1 MSLAV
6 HPRSCVELKEN
17 FALAETLRKSWLATN
32 AHVEHAGNDHVTEQ
46 PSPVSNKPE
55 PADDA
60 GTAGMFDK
68 LVRWNR
74 MQRTCGMLSDYRK
87 DTLHLAPILP
97 GVYLERPRLYQA
109 ARHQAPHVLLLGLG
123 GSGKTVAAHQY
134 LRHRTQPTLY
144 VQLQRDDLDRWSALP
159 DALAAAGFP
168 AAHPHAAIA
177 SIREP
182 VTVFVDCLEAGL
194 DDDGIP
200 SRITAGWLRLLLHHP
215 FVHVVLAS
223 RVFPAD
229 ETLLMLAAAGE
240 VHTIDGAAL
249 AFTTTEAQALWH
261 VRRGTELAPHWAEA
275 LVARTGGL
283 AALVALACAAGMQPH
298 NTGSFEDVLVAQT
311 LRSLPPDLR
320 DLLPDIAVLDVITP
334 AALEAF
340 GSQRTGAQA
349 LRLLRQYGALTADTP
364 PHLHALLR
372 HTLLEQLRGHQHRFL
387 HATQRAIDVAL
398 RDEAYDRAWQRAVD
412 AEYWNDARRVLV
424 TAAPHMRQAGAAVTL
439 ITWIQQL
446 PVRYRDEETMVLLA
460 QCQEE
465 IGDLDGALLTV
476 TALAAEAH
484 PGDKQRA
491 HRIWLATIQ
500 QARGDIATA
509 HTLVQPYLADVSL
522 PPRLQ
527 AHVYRI
533 HAIAQ
538 ALAGL
543 ADQARDAIAQSIGAA
558 STLHDQPFLA
568 RLYQDQATI
577 AGRVGQL
584 GEAEQA
590 LRLAERCW
598 RDQGN
603 PPALAGTLNV
613 RAMLTLALGDYDAAS
628 ALAHQAR
635 AHALAGG
642 RYHTAAIASA
652 TCGDVAFAQAQYA
665 ESLLHYQVA
674 TEDAERSSDWS
685 TRAYSLAWRV
695 HSARL
700 GGDTQHIARLLP
712 VLLAHPAESI
722 EDIGWLA
729 TGVAAAHTALGDV
742 PATMDLEQALQTIGP
757 VVEEVRVALLI
768 LLSQIQWQHGEHDQ
782 ARTTWNTLEDV
793 ARHARG
799 HVFRRLV
806 PLATAEPA
814 LLDAVIAQG
823 TAPFAQAARALLP
836 RHLLRTRANAQ
847 QRTRATLEIR
857 VLGEERVWW
866 HGEPV
871 TLPAH
876 GMLLLLLLLTTPGP
890 VAEHDLLRAIWG
902 EDAVAP
908 HALRKLVV
916 RLHAT
921 MPHLIRRAAGQYAVA
936 LPRAAIDFDLWH
948 MLDLDV
954 SSATTDELVA
964 LARDGSTGKVITTDA
979 PWATEP
985 RRRVNRRVAAMWLEI
1000 GRRAEAG
1007 DVQAQAYDAW
1017 ERAQHADPTSDVV
1030 ARAVLQHA
1038 RRIGDRALLIQ
1049 RYLQYQHALDDL
1061 LGVDPASDLEALYR
1075 EALEP

>member
-1 MSLAV
+1 
-6 HPRSCVELKEN
+6 
-17 FALAETLRKSWLATN
+17 
-32 AHVEHAGNDHVTEQ
+32 
-46 PSPVSNKPE
+46 
-55 PADDA
+55 
-60 GTAGMFDK
+60 
-68 LVRWNR
+68 
-74 MQRTCGMLSDYRK
+74 MLSDYRK
-87 DTLHLAPILP
+87 DTLHLAPVLG
-97 GVYLERPRLYQA
+97 GVYLERPRLYPTAHRQS
-109 ARHQAPHVLLLGLG
+109 PHVLLLGLG

-134 LRHRTQPTLY
+134 LAYRAQPTVY
-144 VQLQRDDLDRWSALP
+144 VHLQRDDLDAWSALP
-159 DALAAAGFP
+159 EALAAAGFP
-168 AAHPHAAIA
+168 AAHPRAAIQA
-177 SIREP
+177 IREP
-182 VTVFVDCLEAGL
+182 VTVFVDRLEAGL

-200 SRITAGWLRLLLHHP
+200 SPITAGWLALLLHHP
-215 FVHVVLAS
+215 FLHVVLAS

-229 ETLLMLAAAGE
+229 EQLLMLAAAGD
-240 VHTIDGAAL
+240 VHTIDGEAL
-249 AFTTTEAQALWH
+249 AFTTAEVRALWQTRH
-261 VRRGTELAPHWAEA
+261 GTELAPAWAET
-275 LVARTGGL
+275 LVVRSGGL
-283 AALVALACAAGMQPH
+283 AALVALACAAGMPP
-298 NTGSFEDVLVAQT
+298 NNAASFEDVLVAQT
-311 LRSLPPDLR
+311 LRSLPSELR
-320 DLLPDIAVLDVITP
+320 DLLPDLAVLDTITP

-340 GSQRTGAQA
+340 GSWRPGTQA
-349 LRLLRQYGALTADTP
+349 LRLLRQYGTLTADVP
-364 PHLHALLR
+364 PQLHPLLR
-372 HTLLEQLRGHQHRFL
+372 HASLEQLRGQPRRFL
-387 HATQRAIDVAL
+387 QATQRAIDVAL
-398 RDEAYDRAWQRAVD
+398 HDGAYERAWQHAVD
-412 AEYWNDARRVLV
+412 AECWNDARRVLA
-424 TAAPHMRQAGAAVTL
+424 TAAPHMRQAGATARL
-439 ITWIQQL
+439 ITWIERL
-446 PVRYRDEETMVLLA
+446 PATYRDEETLMLLA

-476 TALAAEAH
+476 TALEAQARL
-484 PGDKQRA
+484 GDDQRT

-509 HTLVQPYLADVSL
+509 HMLVKSYLHHASL
-522 PPRLQ
+522 PPRSR

-543 ADQARDAIAQSIGAA
+543 ADEARNAIAQSISAA
-558 STLHDQPFLA
+558 VTLHDQSFLA

-577 AGRVGQL
+577 AGRVGEL

-603 PPALAGTLNV
+603 PPALAGTLNA
-613 RAMLTLALGDYDAAS
+613 RAMLTLALGDYDTANG
-628 ALAHQAR
+628 LAHQAR

-665 ESLLHYQVA
+665 EALLHYEVA

-712 VLLAHPAESI
+712 VLLAHPAESS
-722 EDIGWLA
+722 EDAAWLA
-729 TGVAAAHTALGDV
+729 TGIAAAHMALGDV
-742 PATMDLEQALQTIGP
+742 STTANLEHALQAMGP

-768 LLSQIQWQHGEHDQ
+768 VLSQLQWHRGEHAQ
-782 ARTTWNTLEDV
+782 ARMTWDMLEDV
-793 ARHARG
+793 ARHPRG

-814 LLDAVIAQG
+814 LLDAVVDHAA
-823 TAPFAQAARALLP
+823 TPFAQAARALLP
-836 RHLLRTRANAQ
+836 RQLLPTRSNVP

-857 VLGEERVWW
+857 VLGDERAWW

-876 GMLLLLLLLTTPGP
+876 GMLLLLLLLTAPGP

-916 RLHAT
+916 RLHAV
-921 MPHLIRRAAGQYAVA
+921 MPQLIRRAMGQYAVA
-936 LPRAAIDFDLWH
+936 LPRAAIDLDLWQV
-948 MLDLDV
+948 LDLDV
-954 SSATTDELVA
+954 ANATTDELVT
-964 LARDGSTGKVITTDA
+964 LARAGSTGNFAATDA
-979 PWATEP
+979 PWATEL
-985 RRRVNRRVAAMWLEI
+985 RRRVNRRVAAIWLEI

-1017 ERAQHADPTSDVV
+1017 EHAQQADPTSDIV
-1030 ARAVLQHA
+1030 ARAVLGHA

-1049 RYLQYQHALDDL
+1049 RYLHYQHALDDL
-1061 LGVDPASDLEALYR
+1061 LGVDPANDLQALYR

>member
-1 MSLAV
+1 
-6 HPRSCVELKEN
+6 
-17 FALAETLRKSWLATN
+17 
-32 AHVEHAGNDHVTEQ
+32 
-46 PSPVSNKPE
+46 
-55 PADDA
+55 
-60 GTAGMFDK
+60 
-68 LVRWNR
+68 
-74 MQRTCGMLSDYRK
+74 MLSEYRK
-87 DTLHLAPILP
+87 DTLHFAPTLP
-97 GVYLERPRLYQA
+97 GVYLERPRLYPPAQ
-109 ARHQAPHVLLLGLG
+109 HQSPHVLLLGLG
-123 GSGKTVAAHQY
+123 GSGKTVAAHHY
-134 LRHRTQPTLY
+134 LAHRTQPTVC
-144 VQLQRDDLDRWSALP
+144 VQLQRDDLDPWSALG

-168 AAHPHAAIA
+168 AAHPQAAIA

-182 VTVFVDCLEAGL
+182 VTVFVDRLEAGV

-200 SRITAGWLRLLLHHP
+200 TPITAGWLRFLLQHP
-215 FVHVVLAS
+215 FLHVVLAS

-229 ETLLMLAAAGE
+229 ETLLMLAAAGD
-240 VHTIDGAAL
+240 VHAINGAAL
-249 AFTTTEAQALWH
+249 AFTTAEARALWQM
-261 VRRGTELAPHWAEA
+261 RQGIQLAPHWAEA
-275 LVARTGGL
+275 LVARSGGL
-283 AALVALACAAGMQPH
+283 ASLVALACATGIPPHDAGA
-298 NTGSFEDVLVAQT
+298 FEDVLVAQT

-320 DLLPDIAVLDVITP
+320 DLLPDIAVLDIITP
-334 AALEAF
+334 AALDVL
-340 GSQRTGAQA
+340 GSRRTGTQA
-349 LRLLRQYGALTADTP
+349 LRLLRQHAMLTADTP
-364 PHLHALLR
+364 PQLHPLLR
-372 HTLLEQLRGHQHRFL
+372 HAALDQLRSQQRRFL
-387 HATQRAIDVAL
+387 LATQRAIDVAL
-398 RDEAYDRAWQRAVD
+398 RDGAYDRAWQRAAD
-412 AEYWNDARRVLV
+412 AECWDDARRVLLA
-424 TAAPHMRQAGAAVTL
+424 AAPHLRQAGSTSTL
-439 ITWIQQL
+439 ISWIQRL
-446 PVRYRDEETMVLLA
+446 PTAYRDGETSVLLA

-465 IGDLDGALLTV
+465 VGDLDGALLTI
-476 TALAAEAH
+476 TALEANAH
-484 PGDKQRA
+484 PGDEQRTY
-491 HRIWLATIQ
+491 RIWLATIQ

-509 HTLVQPYLADVSL
+509 HTLVKPYLDDASL
-522 PPRLQ
+522 PPRMRAQ
-527 AHVYRI
+527 VYRI

-543 ADQARDAIAQSIGAA
+543 ADEARSAIAESISAA
-558 STLHDQPFLA
+558 VTLHDQPFLA

-577 AGRVGQL
+577 AGRVGEL

-603 PPALAGTLNV
+603 PPALAGTLNA
-613 RAMLTLALGDYDAAS
+613 RAMLTLALGDYEAAS
-628 ALAHQAR
+628 ALAHGAR

-652 TCGDVAFAQAQYA
+652 TCGDVTFAQAQYTEA
-665 ESLLHYQVA
+665 LLHYQVA

-700 GGDTQHIARLLP
+700 SGDTQHIARLLP
-712 VLLAHPAESI
+712 VVLAHPAESI
-722 EDIGWLA
+722 EDAGWLA
-729 TGVAAAHTALGDV
+729 TGIAAAYAALGEV
-742 PATMDLEQALQTIGP
+742 PPTENVEQTLQAMGP

-768 LLSQIQWQHGEHDQ
+768 VLSQVQWQRGEHPQ
-782 ARTTWNTLEDV
+782 GLATWRTLEDV

-814 LLDAVIAQG
+814 LLDAVLAQG
-823 TAPFAQAARALLP
+823 AAPFAQGARALLP
-836 RHLLRTRANAQ
+836 RQLLGNRSNPQ
-847 QRTRATLEIR
+847 HTRATLEIR

-876 GMLLLLLLLTTPGP
+876 GMLLLLLLLTAPGP
-890 VAEHDLLRAIWG
+890 VAEHDLVRTIWG
-902 EDAVAP
+902 EDADAP

-916 RLHAT
+916 RLHAI
-921 MPHLIRRAAGQYAVA
+921 MPQLIRRAAGQYAIA
-936 LPRAAIDFDLWH
+936 LPRAAIDLDLWQV
-948 MLDLDV
+948 LDLDV

-964 LARDGSTGKVITTDA
+964 LAGAGSTGTLISTDA
-979 PWATEP
+979 PWAMDL

-1030 ARAVLQHA
+1030 ARAVLGHA